1 MAPSSELATAFAA
14 VLHDRAEAPL
24 LIAPSEGRICTA
36 RDLDVAA
43 SALASTLRN
52 AGLAPGHLVVSG
64 LGNVLAFPALVL
76 ACLREGWPLLP
87 ADRSMP
93 VDELRALGL
102 RWDAAA
108 IVVGSPSRIDLD
120 APASSAHAWP
130 ADRVV
135 DLAPGAAASLRH
147 PLPEP
152 GRHGNAAVLKLT
164 SGTTGA
170 PRATISEERHLVA
183 DVRHI
188 TSVMA
193 IGPSTRQLGVISLSH
208 SYGFS
213 NLLLPLLWQGS
224 PLLLRPQFVPTQIV
238 PDLQAGGL
246 DTFAGVPF
254 MFDHL
259 ARHRRL
265 PALPSLHLV
274 VSAGARLPFEIVEAF
289 HDATGCKIRS
299 FYGSSETGGICFDDS
314 PDIDPRV
321 PVGRP
326 MGDTEV
332 SLVPDADAPEGSGRV
347 RVCGPNV
354 IDRYATP
361 AITGD
366 GDDDGALSALGRE
379 GSLDAVG
386 RDGRPP
392 ARRSLG
398 GGGGR
403 PPHNCFLTGD
413 YARLDD
419 DGLFVLTG
427 RAVSFVNVAGRKV
440 VPQEVEAALRSL
452 PGVAEAVALAI
463 DDPVRGQALGAC
475 LVSGRA
481 WDARTVRHALASRLA
496 PYKLPRVVVVVE
508 ALPLTDRGKVDRRA
522 IEQLLNRA

>member
-14 VLHDRAEAPL
+14 VLRDRAEAPL
-24 LIAPSEGRICTA
+24 LTAPSEGRTCTA

-43 SALASTLRN
+43 RALASTLRK
-52 AGLAPGHLVVSG
+52 AGLVPGHLVVSG
-64 LGNVLAFPALVL
+64 LGNVVAFPALVL

-93 VDELRALGL
+93 VAELAALAV

-108 IVVGSPSRIDLD
+108 LVVGSPSR
-120 APASSAHAWP
+120 
-130 ADRVV
+130 V
-135 DLAPGAAASLRH
+135 DLEERSASAREWPLDRIVDLVPGVAASVRH
-147 PLPEP
+147 PSPAP
-152 GRHGNAAVLKLT
+152 GRHGPAALLKLT
-164 SGTTGA
+164 SGTTGT
-170 PRATISEERHLVA
+170 PRATLSEERHLIA

-193 IGPSTRQLGVISLSH
+193 IGPTTRQLGVIPLSH

-265 PALPSLHLV
+265 PALPSLRLV

-289 HDATGCKIRS
+289 HHATGCKIRS

-314 PDIDPRV
+314 SDIDARV

-332 SLVPDADAPEGSGRV
+332 SLVPDAEAPEGSGRV

-361 AITGD
+361 AIAGD
-366 GDDDGALSALGRE
+366 SDGGDD
-379 GSLDAVG
+379 GSLG
-386 RDGRPP
+386 KPP

-398 GGGGR
+398 EGGGR
-403 PPHNCFLTGD
+403 STHSCFLTGD
-413 YARLDD
+413 HARLDE

-427 RAVSFVNVAGRKV
+427 RAASFVNVAGRKV
-440 VPQEVEAALRSL
+440 VPQEVEGALRSL
-452 PGVAEAVALAI
+452 PGVADAVALAI

-475 LVSGRA
+475 LVSSGA
-481 WDARTVRHALASRLA
+481 WDARTVRHALAARLA

>member
-14 VLHDRAEAPL
+14 VLRDRAEAPL
-24 LIAPSEGRICTA
+24 LTAPSEGRTCTA

-43 SALASTLRN
+43 RALASTLRE

-64 LGNVLAFPALVL
+64 LGNVVAFPALVL

-93 VDELRALGL
+93 IAELAALAE

-108 IVVGSPSRIDLD
+108 LVVASPSRADLEERS
-120 APASSAHAWP
+120 ASAREWP
-130 ADRVV
+130 LDRVV
-135 DLAPGAAASLRH
+135 DLVPGVAASMRH
-147 PLPEP
+147 PLPAP
-152 GRHGNAAVLKLT
+152 GRHGTAALLKLT
-164 SGTTGA
+164 SGTTGT
-170 PRATISEERHLVA
+170 PRATLSEERHLIA

-188 TSVMA
+188 TSAMA
-193 IGPSTRQLGVISLSH
+193 IGPTTRQLGVIPLSH
-208 SYGFS
+208 SYGFG

-265 PALPSLHLV
+265 PALPSLRLV

-299 FYGSSETGGICFDDS
+299 FYGSSETGGICFDAS
-314 PDIDPRV
+314 PDIDARV

-332 SLVPDADAPEGSGRV
+332 SLVPDAEAPEGSGRV

-361 AITGD
+361 AIADDSD
-366 GDDDGALSALGRE
+366 GSDDGSLCRAGDDGATGGD
-379 GSLDAVG
+379 GS
-386 RDGRPP
+386 PP
-392 ARRSLG
+392 ARRNLCQG
-398 GGGGR
+398 GSR
-403 PPHNCFLTGD
+403 PTHSCFLTGD
-413 YARLDD
+413 HARLDE

-427 RAVSFVNVAGRKV
+427 RAASFVNVAGRKV
-440 VPQEVEAALRSL
+440 VPQEVEGALRSL
-452 PGVAEAVALAI
+452 PGVADAVALAI

-475 LVSGRA
+475 LVSGGT
-481 WDARTVRHALASRLA
+481 WDARTVRHALAARLA

-522 IEQLLNRA
+522 IQQLLNRA